1 MEQFISDFLIYVEVA
16 YYLGGIVVA
25 VCAVYATKQISLMKQ
40 SITTQSKRESLSLA
54 SEKCTAYFNE
64 SVPLV
69 NDLYKQFSDNKI
81 EFFNGWQVSV
91 ESGKLSVVNGS
102 SRSYTELRNIK
113 FHSYFNSVESVAIFF
128 NSGVAD
134 DHVGYNALSYTLLDT
149 LSELM
154 PVIYKLNKQG
164 GYYSNIIEL
173 YIRWQTKANHEK
185 LLKDNYELQAKLK
198 VQSPE
203 LKEAVGT
210 KIT

>member
-1 MEQFISDFLIYVEVA
+1 MDQFINDFLVYVEIA
-16 YYLGGIVVA
+16 YYLGGLVIA

-54 SEKCTAYFNE
+54 SEKCTAYLNE

-69 NDLYKQFSDNKI
+69 NDLYKQLSSNQI

-91 ESGKLSVVNGS
+91 ERGKLSVVNGS
-102 SRSYTELRNIK
+102 SRSYTELKNIR
-113 FHSYFNSVESVAIFF
+113 FHPYLNSVESVAVFF

-149 LSELM
+149 LSEFM
-154 PVIYKLNKQG
+154 PVIYNFNKRG

-185 LLKDNYELQAKLK
+185 LLKDSNELQAKLR
-198 VQSPE
+198 VQSPN
-203 LKEAVGT
+203 LKESVGT